1 MAEKYFF
8 KCPIKTVLHK
18 CPIKTQPLKPRK
30 YHEYLYTQTLKTAWV
45 GPEPVES

>member
-8 KCPIKTVLHK
+8 KCPIKTK
-18 CPIKTQPLKPRK
+18 KPRES
-30 YHEYLYTQTLKTAWV
+30 HEYLYTQTLKTAWV